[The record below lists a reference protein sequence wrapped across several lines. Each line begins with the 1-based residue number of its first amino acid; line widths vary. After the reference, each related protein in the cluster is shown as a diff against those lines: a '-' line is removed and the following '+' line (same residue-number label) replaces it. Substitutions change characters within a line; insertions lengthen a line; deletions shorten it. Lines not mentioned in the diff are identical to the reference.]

1 MNIGN
6 LGQLASTLKNSDDK
20 QVLINHCAD
29 EIKFTSKTD
38 RNKSTY
44 VFFSVDE
51 LCVQLTLLLRSRIIT
66 PWPKQ

>member
-1 MNIGN
+1 MANMKEAVVNIGN
-6 LGQLASTLKNSDDK
+6 LGQLASTLQNSDDK

-44 VFFSVDE
+44 VFFLWMNFES
-51 LCVQLTLLLRSRIIT
+51 S
-66 PWPKQ
+66 